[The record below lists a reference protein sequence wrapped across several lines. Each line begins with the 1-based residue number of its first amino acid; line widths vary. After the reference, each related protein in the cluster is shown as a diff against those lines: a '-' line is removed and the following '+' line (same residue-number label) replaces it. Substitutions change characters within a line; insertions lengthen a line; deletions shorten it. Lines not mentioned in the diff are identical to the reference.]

1 MSSLVRKWKEHFDTR
16 AQQIRHIRER
26 MRAAISYHEWRE
38 LATQLD
44 HLDANR
50 LGGRCSIEEGK
61 LYDKNLLLQK
71 LQHLQQ
77 VREGGNIREMMFNL
91 RSDLIRNVANVA
103 KR

>member
-1 MSSLVRKWKEHFDTR
+1 V
-16 AQQIRHIRER
+16 
-26 MRAAISYHEWRE
+26 
-38 LATQLD
+38 
-44 HLDANR
+44 DANR
-50 LGGRCSIEEGK
+50 LGGRCGIEEGR
-61 LYDKNLLLQK
+61 LYDRKLLLQK